1 MTSIKGAAVLVTGG
15 QRGLGEAFVAEFLD
29 LGAAKVYATARDP
42 APAGD
47 ARIEAVALDVR
58 DEAAVADLARHARDV
73 SIVVNNAGVPAR
85 EPIVKESVANVQA
98 VFDINVFGP
107 LRVAHHFAPVLAANG
122 GGAMV
127 NIHSALS
134 WAAGAGAYGASKA
147 ALWSVTNALRVEL
160 AGQGTQVLGV
170 HLGYTD
176 TGMTGDLKVI
186 KNDPRRVARDVLI
199 ALNEGETEVLVDDV
213 SRRFKAALSGPVEGL
228 SWTIRDGEVIVGDP
242 ARTASDHH
250 NT

>member
-1 MTSIKGAAVLVTGG
+1 MTAIEGAAVLVTGG
-15 QRGLGEAFVAEFLD
+15 QRGLGEAFAAEFLNF
-29 LGAAKVYATARDP
+29 GAAKVYATARVP

-47 ARIEAVALDVR
+47 ARIEPVALDVT
-58 DEAAVADLARHARDV
+58 DEAAVAALARCARDV
-73 SIVVNNAGVPAR
+73 SIVVNNAGLPAR
-85 EPIVKESVANVQA
+85 GSIMAEPVANVQA
-98 VFDINVFGP
+98 VFDTNVFGP
-107 LRVAHHFAPVLAANG
+107 LRVARHFAPVLAANG

-160 AGQGTQVLGV
+160 ARHGTQVLGV

-176 TGMTGDLKVI
+176 TDMTSSLAVV
-186 KNDPRRVARDVLI
+186 KNDPRQVARDVLV
-199 ALNEGETEVLVDDV
+199 ALSEGRTEVLADDV

-228 SWTIRDGEVIVGDP
+228 SWAVVDGEVVVGDFR
-242 ARTASDHH
+242 ANRRDT
-250 NT
+250 